1 MCFQLPVLIIINF
14 MCASVVLHIIFYVL
28 KIAILE
34 SYASIF
40 SIILLLKIQNSFL
53 PDDGNLFR

>member
-1 MCFQLPVLIIINF
+1 
-14 MCASVVLHIIFYVL
+14 MCASVVSHIIFYVL

-40 SIILLLKIQNSFL
+40 SIILLFKIQNSFL